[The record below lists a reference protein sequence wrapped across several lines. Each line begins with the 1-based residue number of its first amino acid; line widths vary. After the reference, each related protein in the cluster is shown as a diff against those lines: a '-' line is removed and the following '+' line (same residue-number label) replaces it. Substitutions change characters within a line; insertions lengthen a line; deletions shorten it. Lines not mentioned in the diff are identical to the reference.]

1 MYENY
6 NCFNIYV
13 FVFEKLLLI
22 IFFGYDI
29 LFFKKK
35 INWEILSYKVKLLNI
50 GYELVYLVIYWKN
63 II

>member
-50 GYELVYLVIYWKN
+50 GYELVL
-63 II
+63 

>member
-35 INWEILSYKVKLLNI
+35 INWEILSYKVVCKVKLLNI
-50 GYELVYLVIYWKN
+50 GYELVL
-63 II
+63 